1 MKNKTYLFD
10 FDGTLVDS
18 MPAFSS
24 MVIRILEENSIKYP
38 KDIVKIVTPLGVVG
52 TAEYFIKLG
61 VNNTVSGVIKK
72 MDEYS
77 LYDYENTIQL
87 KDNVKETLIA
97 LKNQGASLNVLTAS
111 PHLNLDD
118 CLKRLE
124 VYDLFDN
131 VWSCD
136 DFNTSKS
143 NPEIY
148 KIAAERLNKTVGDVI
163 FVDDNVNAVKTAKTA
178 GMISYG
184 IYDESSKDYIA
195 EMQEIADEYVMNFK
209 ELLNK

>member
-1 MKNKTYLFD
+1 MQNKTYLFD

-38 KDIVKIVTPLGVVG
+38 KDILKIVTPLGSVG
-52 TAEYFIKLG
+52 TAEYFARLG
-61 VNNTVSGVIKK
+61 VKDTVENIMRK
-72 MDEYS
+72 MLEDCLS
-77 LYDYENTIQL
+77 DYEKTIPL
-87 KDNVKETLIA
+87 KDGVKETLIA
-97 LKNQGASLNVLTAS
+97 LKEKGASLNVLTAS
-111 PHLNLDD
+111 PHEALDC

-148 KIAAERLNKTVGDVI
+148 KMAAKRLNKSVNEVI
-163 FVDDNVNAVKTAKTA
+163 FVDDNVNAVKTAMQA
-178 GMISYG
+178 GMIGYG
-184 IYDESSKDYIA
+184 IYDHSSKDYVT
-195 EMQEIADEYVMNFK
+195 EFKNLADNYLENFK
-209 ELLNK
+209 ELL

>member
-18 MPAFSS
+18 MPSFCA
-24 MVIRILEENSIKYP
+24 MVIRILDEEGVNYP
-38 KDIVKIVTPLGVVG
+38 SNVVKIVTPLGG
-52 TAEYFIKLG
+52 KKTAEYFIELG
-61 VNNTVSGVIKK
+61 VKDTLENVMAK
-72 MDEYS
+72 MNKYCIS
-77 LYDYENTIQL
+77 DYENTIPL
-87 KDNVKETLIA
+87 KDGVKQTLIE

-111 PHLNLDD
+111 PHSCLDV
-118 CLKRLE
+118 CLKRLG

-148 KIAAERLNKTVGDVI
+148 KMAADRLNAKVNEVI
-163 FVDDNVNAVKTAKTA
+163 FVDDNVNAVKTAKQA

-184 IYDESSKDYIA
+184 IYDESSKDFIA
-195 EMQEIADEYVMNFK
+195 EMQAVADKYVMNFK

>member
-1 MKNKTYLFD
+1 MQNKTYLFD

-38 KDIVKIVTPLGVVG
+38 KDIVKIVTPLGSVG
-52 TAEYFIKLG
+52 TAEYFARLG
-61 VNNTVSGVIKK
+61 VKDTIENIMRK
-72 MDEYS
+72 MLEDCLS
-77 LYDYENTIQL
+77 DYEKTIPL
-87 KDNVKETLIA
+87 KDGVKETLIA
-97 LKNQGASLNVLTAS
+97 LKEKGASLNVLTAS
-111 PHLNLDD
+111 PHEALDC

-148 KIAAERLNKTVGDVI
+148 KMAAKRLNKSVSEVI
-163 FVDDNVNAVKTAKTA
+163 FVDDNVNAVKTAMQA
-178 GMISYG
+178 GMIGYG
-184 IYDESSKDYIA
+184 IYDDSSKDYVT
-195 EMQEIADEYVMNFK
+195 EFKSLADNYLENFK
-209 ELLNK
+209 ELL

>member
-18 MPAFSS
+18 MPAFCA
-24 MVIRILEENSIKYP
+24 MVIRILEENSINYP

-52 TAEYFIKLG
+52 TAEYFARLG
-61 VNNTVSGVIKK
+61 VKDTVENIMRK
-72 MDEYS
+72 MLECCLS
-77 LYDYENTIQL
+77 DYEKTIPF
-87 KDNVKETLIA
+87 KDGVKETLIA
-97 LKNQGASLNVLTAS
+97 LKEKGASLNVLTAS
-111 PHLNLDD
+111 PHSVLDV

-136 DFNTSKS
+136 DDFNTSKS

-148 KIAAERLNKTVGDVI
+148 KMAAKRLNKSVSEVI
-163 FVDDNVNAVKTAKTA
+163 FVDDNVNAVKTAMQA
-178 GMISYG
+178 GMIGYG
-184 IYDESSKDYIA
+184 IYDDSSKDYV
-195 EMQEIADEYVMNFK
+195 EEFKQIADNYLENFK
-209 ELLNK
+209 ELL

>member
-24 MVIRILEENSIKYP
+24 MVIRILEEYSIKYP

-77 LYDYENTIQL
+77 LYDYENTIPL

-97 LKNQGASLNVLTAS
+97 LKNQGVSLNVLTAS
-111 PHLNLDD
+111 PHLNLDV

-148 KIAAERLNKTVGDVI
+148 KMAAERLNKTVGDVI
-163 FVDDNVNAVKTAKTA
+163 FVDDNVIAVKTAKQA

-184 IYDESSKDYIA
+184 IYDDSSKDYIA
-195 EMQEIADEYVMNFK
+195 EMQKIADKYIKNFK
-209 ELLNK
+209 ELLD